1 MVAFYALLV
10 ITTISFILL
19 IVIMF
24 FITIKLLKLIDKLS
38 DKIDKYK
45 S

>member
-10 ITTISFILL
+10 IATISFILL